1 LAIDLRVHDVP
12 SSTLLAFLEATA
24 VHPGQD
30 ATGVA
35 SFAGFSTSTGRKAL
49 PTLEALNLVKRDEHG
64 RYSTHVADVR
74 RGTAHE
80 TGLSLLRR
88 ALLGYRPFEAF
99 CEGLVLGEA
108 PRDAARKATL
118 LLGLTNG
125 AADKFDV
132 LTRLGLSLG
141 ILAGDGSALTLA
153 PELMPAAGDDLV
165 VVTSADIESEA
176 KARLFN
182 ARWLGRQVHNM
193 LDEVDR
199 QLLCDG
205 LLKFGS
211 DPRKSVDSTGQ
222 ALEDFLREIATRNGH
237 AAEAKKMN
245 GAGQLA
251 ALLVSKGLI
260 HSHHQKVAEAVSTV
274 RNATSHRK
282 DKKTLAPWT
291 ITELGAFATLAQTL
305 TAIRS
310 IGEYTSN
317 GRQTI

>member
-1 LAIDLRVHDVP
+1 MTP
-12 SSTLLAFLEATA
+12 
-24 VHPGQD
+24 
-30 ATGVA
+30 
-35 SFAGFSTSTGRKAL
+35 
-49 PTLEALNLVKRDEHG
+49 
-64 RYSTHVADVR
+64 
-74 RGTAHE
+74 
-80 TGLSLLRR
+80 
-88 ALLGYRPFEAF
+88 
-99 CEGLVLGEA
+99 
-108 PRDAARKATL
+108 
-118 LLGLTNG
+118 
-125 AADKFDV
+125 
-132 LTRLGLSLG
+132 
-141 ILAGDGSALTLA
+141 
-153 PELMPAAGDDLV
+153 
-165 VVTSADIESEA
+165 ADIESEA

-205 LLKFGS
+205 LLKFRS

-251 ALLVSKGLI
+251 ALLVSTGLI

-274 RNATSHRK
+274 RNATSHWK

-291 ITELGAFATLAQTL
+291 ITEDGAFATLVQTL

-310 IGEYTSN
+310 ISEYTTN

>member
-1 LAIDLRVHDVP
+1 VTPRASRTQPCDRAHARTRLDHAEK
-12 SSTLLAFLEATA
+12 SLE
-24 VHPGQD
+24 
-30 ATGVA
+30 VA
-35 SFAGFSTSTGRKAL
+35 ELVAGERQIPES
-49 PTLEALNLVKRDEHG
+49 
-64 RYSTHVADVR
+64 
-74 RGTAHE
+74 
-80 TGLSLLRR
+80 
-88 ALLGYRPFEAF
+88 
-99 CEGLVLGEA
+99 
-108 PRDAARKATL
+108 RKATL

-153 PELMPAAGDDLV
+153 PELMPAAADDLV
-165 VVTSADIESEA
+165 VVTPADIESEA

-205 LLKFGS
+205 LLKFRS

-245 GAGQLA
+245 GSGQLA

-310 IGEYTSN
+310 IGEYTTN

>member
-1 LAIDLRVHDVP
+1 MATPTARAIRPSRWSVAPSGLRRRVRR
-12 SSTLLAFLEATA
+12 STLLRSGELLQPTRRFEKL
-24 VHPGQD
+24 
-30 ATGVA
+30 
-35 SFAGFSTSTGRKAL
+35 L
-49 PTLEALNLVKRDEHG
+49 PV
-64 RYSTHVADVR
+64 DVR
-74 RGTAHE
+74 VPRD
-80 TGLSLLRR
+80 RR
-88 ALLGYRPFEAF
+88 EVGVSE
-99 CEGLVLGEA
+99 VLGDES
-108 PRDAARKATL
+108 RVTQL
-118 LLGLTNG
+118 LAQPGRG
-125 AADKFDV
+125 SVAQRVRGDV
-132 LTRLGLSLG
+132 LLDPGALRGATDDVREDRLLQPPALEPAEDGVGRLGLSLG
-141 ILAGDGSALTLA
+141 ILTGDGSALTLA
-153 PELMPAAGDDLV
+153 PELMPAAGDDLI
-165 VVTSADIESEA
+165 VVTPADIESEA

-182 ARWLGRQVHNM
+182 AGWLGRQVHNM

-205 LLKFGS
+205 LLNFRT

-222 ALEDFLREIATRNGH
+222 ALEDFLREIATRNGQ

-260 HSHHQKVAEAVSTV
+260 HSHHQKLAEAVSTV

-291 ITELGAFATLAQTL
+291 ITVHGAFATLAQTL

-310 IGEYTSN
+310 IGEYTTK